1 MFGKMAS
8 QKIRDNLTKF
18 PIDPGIYMMK
28 SKSGKILY
36 IGKAKSIRHRVRSY
50 FLPSAKPHGK
60 TEGMLRH
67 VEDVE
72 YIVTANVIEALVL
85 ENNLIKKHLPRY
97 NIKLKDNGHYPYLK
111 ITVGEPFPSLQVV
124 RSVEKDG
131 AKYFGPYIKP
141 RAMRQT
147 IKLLTKVF
155 PIRTCELQ
163 LDKTGNKHRPCLDY
177 HIKCC
182 DAPCADYIDISAY
195 KTTVKNVV
203 RFLSGDID
211 QVIADIRVK
220 MELAVEK
227 LDFEL
232 AAKYRDQI
240 SMVEDA
246 VAKQNIDTPS
256 AVDEDVIGIAYRDSK
271 ACVQVMMVRDGK
283 LLDREHYF
291 LTNVESDL
299 KIEAL
304 TAFIQQYYENTSFV
318 PKTILLPNSIEI
330 PNTIEN
336 WLSKKRGNRI
346 TIHIPQRGRKYQ
358 LVEMAIKNAQLILEQ
373 KNFNLTVVNGENPAL
388 LNLQQLLDLPRPP
401 QRIEGFDISNLGE
414 CFTVASMVVME
425 DGEPEKSEYRRFKI
439 RGVDGQNDYA
449 AMQEVITRRFR
460 QGATE
465 NHFPDLILIDGGKGQ
480 LNSAYRILK
489 QLELANLPI
498 IGLAKRFERI
508 FLPEQKN
515 PIVLSKDNPTLHL
528 IQRIRD
534 EAHRFAL
541 HYHRKLR
548 SHNLTHSVLDDIPLV
563 GQKRKKVL
571 LQHFRSIDEIRNAT
585 IEKLLAVE
593 TINRQV
599 AENIH
604 KHLSFL

>member
-1 MFGKMAS
+1 MTY

-18 PIDPGIYMMK
+18 PTDPGIYMMK

-36 IGKAKSIRHRVRSY
+36 VGKAKSIRHRVRSY
-50 FLPSAKPHGK
+50 FRPSAKPHGK
-60 TEGMLRH
+60 TGIMLRH

-85 ENNLIKKHLPRY
+85 ENNLIKKHLPCY

-111 ITVGEPFPSLQVV
+111 ITVDEPFPSLQVV
-124 RSVEKDG
+124 RNVEKDG

-147 IKLLTKVF
+147 VKLLTKIF

-163 LDKTGNKHRPCLDY
+163 LDEQENKHRPCLDY

-182 DAPCADYIDISAY
+182 DAPCADHIDIFAY
-195 KTTVKNVV
+195 KTIVKNVI

-211 QVIADIRVK
+211 QVVADIRVK
-220 MELAVEK
+220 MELAAEK
-227 LDFEL
+227 LNFEL

-240 SMVEDA
+240 SAVKDA

-256 AVDEDVIGIAYRDSK
+256 AVDEDIIGVAYRDSE
-271 ACVQVMMVRDGK
+271 ACIQVMMVRDGK
-283 LLDREHYF
+283 LLEREHYF
-291 LTNVESDL
+291 LTSVASDL

-304 TAFIQQYYENTSFV
+304 TAFIQQYYENASFI
-318 PKTILLPNSIEI
+318 PKTIILPNAIEM

-336 WLSKKRGNRI
+336 WLSEKRGSRT
-346 TIHIPQRGRKYQ
+346 TIHIPQRGRQHQ
-358 LVEMAIKNAQLILEQ
+358 LVEMATKNARLILEQ
-373 KNFNLTVVNGENPAL
+373 RDFNLTVVNDENLAL
-388 LNLQQLLDLPRPP
+388 FNLQKVLGLPQPP
-401 QRIEGFDISNLGE
+401 RRIEGFDVSNLGE
-414 CFTVASMVVME
+414 RFTVASMVVME
-425 DGEPEKSEYRRFKI
+425 DGEPAKSEYRHFKI
-439 RGVDGQNDYA
+439 RSVDGQNDYA
-449 AMQEVITRRFR
+449 SMQEVITRRFR
-460 QGATE
+460 QTTTE
-465 NHFPDLILIDGGKGQ
+465 NRFPDLILIDGGKGQ
-480 LNSAYRILK
+480 LNSAYRVLK
-489 QLELANLPI
+489 QIELTYLPI

-508 FLPEQKN
+508 YLPGQKDPVVISKEN
-515 PIVLSKDNPTLHL
+515 PALHL

-548 SHNLTHSVLDDIPLV
+548 IQNLTHSVLDDIPLV
-563 GQKRKKVL
+563 GKKRKKVL

-585 IEKLLAVE
+585 IERLLAVE

-604 KHLSFL
+604 KHLSCM

>member
-1 MFGKMAS
+1 MTY

-18 PIDPGIYMMK
+18 PTDPGIYMMK

-36 IGKAKSIRHRVRSY
+36 VGKAKSIRHRVRSY
-50 FLPSAKPHGK
+50 FRPSAKPHGK
-60 TEGMLRH
+60 TGIMLRH
-67 VEDVE
+67 VEDIE

-85 ENNLIKKHLPRY
+85 ENNLIKKHLPCY

-111 ITVGEPFPSLQVV
+111 ITVDEPFPSLQVV
-124 RSVEKDG
+124 RNVEKDG

-147 IKLLTKVF
+147 VKLLTKIF

-163 LDKTGNKHRPCLDY
+163 LDEQENKHRPCLDY

-182 DAPCADYIDISAY
+182 DAPCADHIDIFAY
-195 KTTVKNVV
+195 KTIVKNVI

-211 QVIADIRVK
+211 QVVADIRVK

-227 LDFEL
+227 LNFEL

-240 SMVEDA
+240 SAVKDA

-256 AVDEDVIGIAYRDSK
+256 AADEDVIGIAYRDSE

-283 LLDREHYF
+283 LLEREHYF
-291 LTNVESDL
+291 LTRIASDL

-304 TAFIQQYYENTSFV
+304 TAFIQQYYENASFI
-318 PKTILLPNSIEI
+318 PKTIILPNAIEM

-336 WLSKKRGNRI
+336 WLSEKHGNRT
-346 TIHIPQRGRKYQ
+346 TIHIPQRGRQHQ
-358 LVEMAIKNAQLILEQ
+358 LVEMATKNARLILEQ
-373 KNFNLTVVNGENPAL
+373 RDFNLTVVNDENLAL
-388 LNLQQLLDLPRPP
+388 FNLQKVLGLPQPP
-401 QRIEGFDISNLGE
+401 RRIEGFDISNLGE
-414 CFTVASMVVME
+414 RFTVASMVVME
-425 DGEPEKSEYRRFKI
+425 DGEPANSEYRHFKI
-439 RGVDGQNDYA
+439 RSVDGQNDYA
-449 AMQEVITRRFR
+449 SMQEVITRRFR
-460 QGATE
+460 QTTTE
-465 NHFPDLILIDGGKGQ
+465 NRFPNLILIDGGKGQ
-480 LNSAYRILK
+480 LNSAYRVLK
-489 QLELANLPI
+489 QIELTHLPI

-508 FLPEQKN
+508 YLPEQKDPVVISKEN
-515 PIVLSKDNPTLHL
+515 PALHL

-548 SHNLTHSVLDDIPLV
+548 IQNLTHSVLDDIPLV
-563 GQKRKKVL
+563 GKKRKKVL

-585 IEKLLAVE
+585 IERLLAVE
-593 TINRQV
+593 TINRRV
-599 AENIH
+599 AENIQ
-604 KHLSFL
+604 KHLSCM

>member
-318 PKTILLPNSIEI
+318 PKTILLAE
-330 PNTIEN
+330 T
-336 WLSKKRGNRI
+336 
-346 TIHIPQRGRKYQ
+346 
-358 LVEMAIKNAQLILEQ
+358 
-373 KNFNLTVVNGENPAL
+373 
-388 LNLQQLLDLPRPP
+388 
-401 QRIEGFDISNLGE
+401 
-414 CFTVASMVVME
+414 
-425 DGEPEKSEYRRFKI
+425 SE
-439 RGVDGQNDYA
+439 
-449 AMQEVITRRFR
+449 
-460 QGATE
+460 
-465 NHFPDLILIDGGKGQ
+465 
-480 LNSAYRILK
+480 
-489 QLELANLPI
+489 
-498 IGLAKRFERI
+498 
-508 FLPEQKN
+508 
-515 PIVLSKDNPTLHL
+515 
-528 IQRIRD
+528 
-534 EAHRFAL
+534 
-541 HYHRKLR
+541 
-548 SHNLTHSVLDDIPLV
+548 
-563 GQKRKKVL
+563 
-571 LQHFRSIDEIRNAT
+571 
-585 IEKLLAVE
+585 
-593 TINRQV
+593 
-599 AENIH
+599 
-604 KHLSFL
+604 

>member
-1 MFGKMAS
+1 MAP
-8 QKIRDNLTKF
+8 QKIRDNLAKF
-18 PIDPGIYMMK
+18 PTDPGIYMMK

-36 IGKAKSIRHRVRSY
+36 VGKAKSIRHRVQSY
-50 FLPSAKPHGK
+50 FRPSAKPHGK
-60 TEGMLRH
+60 TGAMLRH
-67 VEDVE
+67 VKDVE
-72 YIVTANVIEALVL
+72 YIVTANVIEALIL

-111 ITVGEPFPSLQVV
+111 ITVDEPFPSLQVV
-124 RSVEKDG
+124 RNVDKDS

-147 IKLLTKVF
+147 IKLLAKIF

-163 LDKTGNKHRPCLDY
+163 LGEKGNKHRPCLDY

-182 DAPCADYIDISAY
+182 DAPCADHIDTFAY
-195 KTTVKNVV
+195 KSIVKNVV
-203 RFLSGDID
+203 RFLSGDIN
-211 QVIADIRVK
+211 QVVTDIRVK
-220 MELAVEK
+220 MELAAEE
-227 LDFEL
+227 LNFEL

-240 SMVEDA
+240 SMIKDA

-256 AVDEDVIGIAYRDSK
+256 AIDEDVVGIAYRDSE

-304 TAFIQQYYENTSFV
+304 TAFIQQYYENTSFI
-318 PKTILLPNSIEI
+318 PKTIIL
-330 PNTIEN
+330 PNTIEMPNTIGN
-336 WLSKKRGNRI
+336 WLSEKRGSRTN
-346 TIHIPQRGRKYQ
+346 IHVPQRGRKHQ
-358 LVEMAIKNAQLILEQ
+358 LVEMATKNARLILDQ
-373 KNFNLTVVNGENPAL
+373 KDFNFAVINDEDPAL
-388 LNLQQLLDLPRPP
+388 LNLQKLLGLPRPP

-414 CFTVASMVVME
+414 RFTVASMVVME
-425 DGEPEKSEYRRFKI
+425 NGEPKKSEYRHFKI
-439 RGVDGQNDYA
+439 RGVNGQNDYA
-449 AMQEVITRRFR
+449 SMREVISRRFR
-460 QGATE
+460 QTTAE
-465 NHFPDLILIDGGKGQ
+465 NRFPDLILIDGGKGQ
-480 LNSAYRILK
+480 LNSAYHVLK
-489 QLELANLPI
+489 QLGLAHFPI
-498 IGLAKRFERI
+498 IGLAKRFERVY
-508 FLPEQKN
+508 LPEQKD
-515 PIVLSKDNPTLHL
+515 PIVISREDPTLHL

-548 SHNLTHSVLDDIPLV
+548 VQNLTHSVLDDIPLV
-563 GQKRKKVL
+563 GKKRKKVL
-571 LQHFRSIDEIRNAT
+571 LRHFRSIDEIRNAT

-604 KHLSFL
+604 KHLSYM